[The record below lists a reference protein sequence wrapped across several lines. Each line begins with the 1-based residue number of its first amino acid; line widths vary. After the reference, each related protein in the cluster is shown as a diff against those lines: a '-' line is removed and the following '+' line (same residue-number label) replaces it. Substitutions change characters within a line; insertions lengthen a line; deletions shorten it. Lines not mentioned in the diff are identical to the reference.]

1 MFICLGRFALR
12 NNTDG
17 RTDRQG
23 DSYIPSK
30 TLFAGGIITFQC
42 TKLQTIIK
50 SFIQKNTEKNIT
62 FYIYVSQRIMFI
74 VSKCLTKSN

>member
-42 TKLQTIIK
+42 TKLQKNIIIHTK
-50 SFIQKNTEKNIT
+50 KTEKH
-62 FYIYVSQRIMFI
+62 YILYICISTELCLSLVS
-74 VSKCLTKSN
+74 V

>member
-42 TKLQTIIK
+42 TKLQTIIIIHTK
-50 SFIQKNTEKNIT
+50 KHREKH
-62 FYIYVSQRIMFI
+62 YILYICNSTDYVYR
-74 VSKCLTKSN
+74 K

>member
-30 TLFAGGIITFQC
+30 TLFVGGIITFQC
-42 TKLQTIIK
+42 TKLQTIIIIHTK
-50 SFIQKNTEKNIT
+50 KNRKTLHFI
-62 FYIYVSQRIMFI
+62 YMYVYR
-74 VSKCLTKSN
+74 K